1 MLTDKWCVITGASRG
16 IGKETAKLFKQNN
29 ANLILISRNSEDIEI
44 EGEKF
49 SVDLSNYEEVK
60 KLFKKISKITK
71 KIDVLVNNAAI
82 MHTSLIAMTKPED
95 IERVFKT
102 NVFSNFYIASFASR
116 FMLRSKNASIIN
128 IGSILARGALG
139 HSVYSASKAALIGFT
154 KSLAKEL
161 APIRVNMISPSI
173 VKTDMTKNLDKSII
187 EKTLLKRMADPI
199 EIAKVSLFLASDM
212 SSYITG
218 ENINVDGGLC
228 SI

>member
-49 SVDLSNYEEVK
+49 SVDFSNYEEVK

-95 IERVFKT
+95 IERKIT
-102 NVFSNFYIASFASR
+102 
-116 FMLRSKNASIIN
+116 II
-128 IGSILARGALG
+128 G
-139 HSVYSASKAALIGFT
+139 
-154 KSLAKEL
+154 
-161 APIRVNMISPSI
+161 
-173 VKTDMTKNLDKSII
+173 
-187 EKTLLKRMADPI
+187 
-199 EIAKVSLFLASDM
+199 
-212 SSYITG
+212 
-218 ENINVDGGLC
+218 
-228 SI
+228 